1 MKRFGGDHDLRLR
14 LVRALQLPVDTTS
27 SATTTGTYSYDASG
41 NLACL
46 SYPKVAGDTC
56 SSPGS
61 GTGVVAYAYNSEDEP
76 TSLTDWAGNTLTFAY
91 NTSGQACWS

>member
-1 MKRFGGDHDLRLR
+1 M
-14 LVRALQLPVDTTS
+14 
-27 SATTTGTYSYDASG
+27 
-41 NLACL
+41 